1 MTVFRGY
8 LKVVRSNWPT
18 ICLYLGIFIACT
30 ILFQF
35 TAQSTDE
42 ETYQM
47 SGMNIGVT
55 DGDGGELAGALI
67 AYLGSIHHVTE
78 LEDEIS
84 VLQEKLYYR
93 DVDYI
98 LRIPDDFY
106 EECVSGGKKLEV
118 TSIPGS
124 YSGIYVEQQIGSFLN
139 NAAVYQ
145 EAGFTETEAARALE
159 QREAVRVELADYG
172 NSSADEAGY
181 SYYFR
186 YMPYLYLAVFGFVL
200 GDILWIFGR
209 KDLNRRMM
217 ASPVPVRR
225 QKLEG
230 MLCMALF
237 GGAVW
242 IILTT
247 GAAVYYGS
255 AWLRSFNLEY
265 YILNTLALLISS
277 LALSF
282 LVGTVSPNRD
292 ALTGIVNILSLGMCF
307 LGGAFVTLD
316 ALNVKLKN
324 VSRFL
329 PVYWYERANDIL
341 TDFPVLTENART
353 EVLEAAGIQI
363 VFAAPF
369 FCAALAAA
377 KYKQTER

>member
-47 SGMNIGVT
+47 NGMNIGVT

-78 LEDEIS
+78 LEEEIS

-255 AWLRSFNLEY
+255 AWLRSSNLEY

-307 LGGAFVTLD
+307 LGGTFVSLD
-316 ALNVKLKN
+316 VMSGSIKKI
-324 VSRFL
+324 SRFL
-329 PVYWYERANDIL
+329 PVYWYEKANDIL
-341 TDFPVLTENART
+341 TDFSVMTETARNQVLQA
-353 EVLEAAGIQI
+353 VGIQI
-363 VFAAPF
+363 VFGAAF
-369 FCAALAAA
+369 FCLAVTAAR
-377 KYKQTER
+377 YKQTER

>member
-84 VLQEKLYYR
+84 VLQEKFYYR

-217 ASPVPVRR
+217 ASPCAGKKAETGGNAVHGSFRR
-225 QKLEG
+225 RSLDHSYHGRGGILRKRMAEKLQSG
-230 MLCMALF
+230 
-237 GGAVW
+237 
-242 IILTT
+242 ILYSQHT
-247 GAAVYYGS
+247 GAS
-255 AWLRSFNLEY
+255 D
-265 YILNTLALLISS
+265 LLS
-277 LALSF
+277 
-282 LVGTVSPNRD
+282 G
-292 ALTGIVNILSLGMCF
+292 
-307 LGGAFVTLD
+307 
-316 ALNVKLKN
+316 
-324 VSRFL
+324 
-329 PVYWYERANDIL
+329 
-341 TDFPVLTENART
+341 
-353 EVLEAAGIQI
+353 
-363 VFAAPF
+363 PF
-369 FCAALAAA
+369 FSGG
-377 KYKQTER
+377 YSFS

>member
-255 AWLRSFNLEY
+255 AWLRSSNLEY

-292 ALTGIVNILSLGMCF
+292 ALTGIVNILSLGVCF

-363 VFAAPF
+363 VFAAAF

>member
-247 GAAVYYGS
+247 GAAVYYGMAEKLQS
-255 AWLRSFNLEY
+255 G
-265 YILNTLALLISS
+265 ILYPQHTGASDLLS
-277 LALSF
+277 
-282 LVGTVSPNRD
+282 G
-292 ALTGIVNILSLGMCF
+292 
-307 LGGAFVTLD
+307 
-316 ALNVKLKN
+316 
-324 VSRFL
+324 
-329 PVYWYERANDIL
+329 
-341 TDFPVLTENART
+341 
-353 EVLEAAGIQI
+353 
-363 VFAAPF
+363 PF
-369 FCAALAAA
+369 FSGG
-377 KYKQTER
+377 YSFS